1 MDNAEVIKNIAT
13 VLRLQVAPDLLLS
26 LVKMV
31 EYGCDPIAAIQVI
44 RFADQVANRRTT
56 GCLE

>member
-1 MDNAEVIKNIAT
+1 MIKNIAT
-13 VLRLQVAPDLLLS
+13 VLQLQAAPDLLLS

-44 RFADQVANRRTT
+44 RFADQVANRRIA
-56 GCLE
+56 GFLG